1 LSTFGSPNYN
11 ATLWLWLR
19 LGLFKYFFLVI
30 TIIYQFEPKKKYV
43 KELVDTDESDATSV
57 NEESE
62 KEN

>member
-1 LSTFGSPNYN
+1 
-11 ATLWLWLR
+11 
-19 LGLFKYFFLVI
+19 LVI

-62 KEN
+62 KENEHHTEGEEDDE